1 MYILALLGGPGLFEE
16 VGEVFIEV
24 DGAAFAVPVGQ
35 HVVVTEK
42 DHELDLFLEGPVLVL
57 EDGLLL
63 TLPLAVLPLLLP
75 LPLALLLHLRVTLR
89 PHRLPQRFL
98 HLVRHN

>member
-1 MYILALLGGPGLFEE
+1 LLGRPGLFEE
-16 VGEVFIEV
+16 VREVFIEV
-24 DGAAFAVPVGQ
+24 DGATFAVPVGE

-42 DHELDLFLEGPVLVL
+42 DHQFNLLLEGPVLVL

-75 LPLALLLHLRVTLR
+75 LPLALLLHLRVALR
-89 PHRLPQRFL
+89 AHRLPQRFL